1 MPVVFWMTR
10 LKRGVQPEDYERWLT
25 KFDYVTAPK
34 LETILS
40 YRAYRVERPFTDGE
54 KLFDYLEVIE
64 VTDLDKYR
72 KELEEN
78 PAAKAIAEQW
88 GGFLDL
94 VGSLQAEFIPP
105 GFSRIQEINL
115 PGNS

>member
-10 LKRGVQPEDYERWLT
+10 LKPGVQPEDYERWLRE
-25 KFDYVTAPK
+25 FDYANAPK

-40 YRAYRVERPFTDGE
+40 YRAYRVERPFIEDE

-64 VTDLDKYR
+64 VTNLEKYR
-72 KELEEN
+72 KDLEEN
-78 PAAKAIAEQW
+78 PAAKAIAAPW

-94 VGSLQAEFIPP
+94 VGSLQAEFLPP

-115 PGNS
+115 PDQR